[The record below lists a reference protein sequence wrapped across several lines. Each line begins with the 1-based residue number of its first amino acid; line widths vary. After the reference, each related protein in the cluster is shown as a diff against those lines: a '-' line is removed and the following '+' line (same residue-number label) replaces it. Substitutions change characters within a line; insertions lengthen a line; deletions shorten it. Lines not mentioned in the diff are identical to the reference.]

1 MAQFSRRDN
10 ERSDRKSYLI
20 RSYNEQEKRD
30 CPKESLT
37 GTVLFLKYA
46 FLSYWWR
53 HLRKAALLAQKDV

>member
-30 CPKESLT
+30 CPKESSD
-37 GTVLFLKYA
+37 GDSPFLKIS
-46 FLSYWWR
+46 LP
-53 HLRKAALLAQKDV
+53 LI